1 VPVYGFEGYHR
12 SLRRVL
18 ILIVVMIVY
27 GSLYPWRF
35 APVHLAANP
44 LWILLHSW
52 GPQPLRYLL
61 RDAIVNVALYIPLG
75 FVAHSAFRN
84 SRLPGFGI
92 YGPVLLGMLLSTA
105 MELMQ
110 LLEPVRNTS
119 IADVITN
126 VIGTGFGV
134 MAGLLFE
141 TLSSNDDSVKRRRS
155 LESTV
160 AADRGALM
168 LVFGWVAWFFFPLF
182 PAISRF
188 DLSRK
193 LDVFRH
199 AHLIDPVLTVST
211 AASWYA
217 GGLLLT
223 AAGARISPAWFAL
236 TLLAIPAQ
244 FFVVERQPLPSLA
257 VGAIAGVVLFAACH
271 RARTPTKMEAW
282 IFLAVILV
290 RGLSPF
296 HFVTEAAAFNWTP
309 FVATLRGDWQS
320 AAGTLIEKLF
330 YYGTAIWLLR
340 AAGLKLARSVIAVA
354 AVLTAIEIVQIH
366 LPGRTPEITDPILAI
381 LLGFVLAVLSHPQ
394 RAETTTA

>member
-1 VPVYGFEGYHR
+1 MPVNDGEGYYR

-75 FVAHSAFRN
+75 FVAHSAFRS

-92 YGPVLLGMLLSTA
+92 YGPVLLGLLLSTA

-110 LLEPVRNTS
+110 LLEPVRHTS

-141 TLSSNDDSVKRRRS
+141 TLSSADDSVKRMRS
-155 LESTV
+155 LDYAA

-168 LVFGWVAWFFFPLF
+168 LVFGWVAWLFFPLF
-182 PAISRF
+182 PVISRF

-193 LDVFRH
+193 LDVFQH
-199 AHLIDPVLTVST
+199 ARLIDPLLLVST

-217 GGLLLT
+217 GGLLLA
-223 AAGARISPAWFAL
+223 AAGARIPRAWFAL

-257 VGAIAGVVLFAACH
+257 VGAIAGVVLFAGCH
-271 RARTPTKMEAW
+271 RARTPTKTEAW
-282 IFLAVILV
+282 IFLAVILF

-296 HFVTEAAAFNWTP
+296 HFVAEAAAFNWTP
-309 FVATLRGDWQS
+309 FVATLLGDWQS
-320 AAGTLIEKLF
+320 AAGTLIEKIF
-330 YYGTAIWLLR
+330 YYGTAVWLLR
-340 AAGLKLARSVIAVA
+340 AAGLKLAHSVIAVA
-354 AVLTAIEIVQIH
+354 AVLASIEIVQIH
-366 LPGRTPEITDPILAI
+366 LPGRTPEITDPVLAI
-381 LLGFVLAVLSHPQ
+381 LLGFVLAMLSRPQ
-394 RAETTTA
+394 KVEPTAS

>member
-1 VPVYGFEGYHR
+1 VPLNDFDGYHR

-75 FVAHSAFRN
+75 FAAHSAFRN

-92 YGPVLLGMLLSTA
+92 YGPVLLGTLLSTA

-110 LLEPVRNTS
+110 LLEPVRHTS

-141 TLSSNDDSVKRRRS
+141 TLASSGDSRKRRHS
-155 LESTV
+155 PDK
-160 AADRGALM
+160 APDRGALM
-168 LVFGWVAWFFFPLF
+168 LAFGWVAWILFPLF
-182 PAISRF
+182 PVISRF
-188 DLSRK
+188 ELSRK
-193 LDVFRH
+193 LAVFEH
-199 AHLIDPVLTVST
+199 ARLIDPVLLVST

-217 GGLLLT
+217 GGLLLA
-223 AAGARISPAWFAL
+223 AAGVRISRAWFAL

-244 FFVVERQPLPSLA
+244 FLVVERQPLPSLA
-257 VGAIAGVVLFAACH
+257 LGAIAGVVLFAACH
-271 RARTPTKMEAW
+271 RARTPTKTEAW
-282 IFLAVILV
+282 IFLAVILF

-296 HFVTEAAAFNWTP
+296 HFVAEAKEFNWTP
-309 FVATLRGDWQS
+309 FVATLLGDWQS
-320 AAGTLIEKLF
+320 AAGTLIEKIF
-330 YYGTAIWLLR
+330 YYGTAVWLLR
-340 AAGLKLARSVIAVA
+340 AAGLRLMLSVIVVA
-354 AVLTAIEIVQIH
+354 TVLASIEIMQIH
-366 LPGRTPEITDPILAI
+366 LPGRTPEITDPVLAI
-381 LLGFVLAVLSHPQ
+381 LLGFVLAMLSRPQ
-394 RAETTTA
+394 RVEPTAS

>member
-1 VPVYGFEGYHR
+1 VPLNDFDGYHR

-75 FVAHSAFRN
+75 FAAHSAFRN

-92 YGPVLLGMLLSTA
+92 YRPLLLGTLLSTA

-110 LLEPVRNTS
+110 LLEPVRHTS

-141 TLSSNDDSVKRRRS
+141 TLASSGDSRKRRHS
-155 LESTV
+155 PDK
-160 AADRGALM
+160 APDRGALM
-168 LVFGWVAWFFFPLF
+168 LAFGWVAWILFPLF
-182 PAISRF
+182 PVISRF
-188 DLSRK
+188 ELSRK
-193 LDVFRH
+193 LAVFEH
-199 AHLIDPVLTVST
+199 ARLIDPVLLVST

-217 GGLLLT
+217 GGLLLA
-223 AAGARISPAWFAL
+223 AAGVRISRAWFAL

-244 FFVVERQPLPSLA
+244 FLVVERQPLPSLA
-257 VGAIAGVVLFAACH
+257 LGAIAGVVLFAACH
-271 RARTPTKMEAW
+271 RARTPTKTEAW
-282 IFLAVILV
+282 IFLAVILF

-296 HFVTEAAAFNWTP
+296 HFVAEAKEFNWTP
-309 FVATLRGDWQS
+309 FVATLLGDWQS
-320 AAGTLIEKLF
+320 AAGTLIEKIF
-330 YYGTAIWLLR
+330 YYGTAVWLLR
-340 AAGLKLARSVIAVA
+340 AAGLRLMLSVIVVA
-354 AVLTAIEIVQIH
+354 TVLASIEIMQIH
-366 LPGRTPEITDPILAI
+366 LPGRTPEITDPVLAI
-381 LLGFVLAVLSHPQ
+381 LLGFVLAMLSRPQ
-394 RAETTTA
+394 RVEPTAS

>member
-1 VPVYGFEGYHR
+1 MPVYDFEGYHR

-35 APVHLAANP
+35 VPVHLVANP

-52 GPQPLRYLL
+52 ASQPLRYLL

-92 YGPVLLGMLLSTA
+92 YGSVLLGMLLSTA

-110 LLEPVRNTS
+110 LLEPVRHTS

-141 TLSSNDDSVKRRRS
+141 TLSSSDDSVKRRRPLYS
-155 LESTV
+155 AV

-168 LVFGWVAWFFFPLF
+168 LVFGWVAWLLFPLF
-182 PAISRF
+182 PVISRF
-188 DLSRK
+188 ELSRK
-193 LDVFRH
+193 LGVFEH
-199 AHLIDPVLTVST
+199 ARLIDPVLLLST
-211 AASWYA
+211 AACWYA

-223 AAGARISPAWFAL
+223 AAGARISRTWFAL
-236 TLLAIPAQ
+236 TLLVIPAQ

-257 VGAIAGVVLFAACH
+257 LGAIAGVVLFAVCH
-271 RARTPTKMEAW
+271 RARTPTRAEAW
-282 IFLAVILV
+282 IFLAVILF
-290 RGLSPF
+290 RGLAPF
-296 HFVTEAAAFNWTP
+296 HFAPESAEFDWIP
-309 FVATLRGDWQS
+309 FVATLLGDWQS
-320 AAGTLIEKLF
+320 AAGTLIEKMF

-340 AAGLKLARSVIAVA
+340 AAGLRLVYSVIAVA
-354 AVLTAIEIVQIH
+354 VVLAPIEIVQIH
-366 LPGRTPEITDPILAI
+366 LPGRTPEITDPVLAI
-381 LLGFVLAVLSHPQ
+381 LLGFVLAMLSCPQ
-394 RAETTTA
+394 RAGTTDP